1 MQVKRMGLTEKRP
14 QSCRGHC
21 CSHLH
26 ISNGRMHTPG
36 VTVHPVCR
44 KHELLVVHRH
54 PLDVHQNPNF
64 NRKKTKKRC
73 AGVCVDGTGHKEGRE
88 GHCLVLTENL
98 PCSCSVSR
106 GVGSSLKYIL
116 HRELT
121 L

>member
-1 MQVKRMGLTEKRP
+1 
-14 QSCRGHC
+14 
-21 CSHLH
+21 
-26 ISNGRMHTPG
+26 MHTPG

-44 KHELLVVHRH
+44 KHELLVVQRH

-73 AGVCVDGTGHKEGRE
+73 AGVCVYGTGHEEGHE

-98 PCSCSVSR
+98 PCSCSGSR
-106 GVGSSLKYIL
+106 GLGSSLKYIL

>member
-1 MQVKRMGLTEKRP
+1 MRVKRMGLTEKGP

-21 CSHLH
+21 CSHLPH
-26 ISNGRMHTPG
+26 FQWQDANTRCY
-36 VTVHPVCR
+36 VHQVCR
-44 KHELLVVHRH
+44 KHELLVVQRH

-73 AGVCVDGTGHKEGRE
+73 AGVRVDGKGHEEGHE

-98 PCSCSVSR
+98 PCSCSGSR
-106 GVGSSLKYIL
+106 GLGSSLKYIL

>member
-1 MQVKRMGLTEKRP
+1 MRVKCMGLTEKGP
-14 QSCRGHC
+14 PSCRGHC
-21 CSHLH
+21 CSHLPH
-26 ISNGRMHTPG
+26 FQCRMHTPG
-36 VTVHPVCR
+36 VTVHAVCR

-73 AGVCVDGTGHKEGRE
+73 AGVRVYGTGHEEGRE

-98 PCSCSVSR
+98 PCSCSLSR
-106 GVGSSLKYIL
+106 GLGSSLKYIL

>member
-1 MQVKRMGLTEKRP
+1 M
-14 QSCRGHC
+14 
-21 CSHLH
+21 
-26 ISNGRMHTPG
+26 
-36 VTVHPVCR
+36 HPVCR
-44 KHELLVVHRH
+44 KHELLVVQRH

-73 AGVCVDGTGHKEGRE
+73 AGVCVWDREEGHE

-98 PCSCSVSR
+98 PCSCSLSR
-106 GVGSSLKYIL
+106 GLGSSLKYIL

>member
-1 MQVKRMGLTEKRP
+1 M
-14 QSCRGHC
+14 
-21 CSHLH
+21 
-26 ISNGRMHTPG
+26 
-36 VTVHPVCR
+36 HPVCR

-73 AGVCVDGTGHKEGRE
+73 AGVCVDETGHAKRPREEGHE
-88 GHCLVLTENL
+88 SHCLVLTENL
-98 PCSCSVSR
+98 PYSCSLSR
-106 GVGSSLKYIL
+106 GLGSSLKYIL